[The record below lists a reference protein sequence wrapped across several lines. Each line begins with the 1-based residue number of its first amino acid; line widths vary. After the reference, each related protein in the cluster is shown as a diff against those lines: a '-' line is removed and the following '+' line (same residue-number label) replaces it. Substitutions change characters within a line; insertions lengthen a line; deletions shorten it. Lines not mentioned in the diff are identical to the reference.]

1 MHSSNLQEKK
11 KNLTFFLCIVAT
23 LMVYVISGGNISK
36 ST

>member
-11 KNLTFFLCIVAT
+11 KVFDFLVVAT

>member
-11 KNLTFFLCIVAT
+11 KNLTFFLVVAT